1 MEWASSLLA
10 DDAEP
15 APEQHKI
22 DEQLMIQETVAG
34 PAESPDGISSSNL
47 QLQLDGTCLPADA
60 MPLMEM
66 EERQEVDDDQLQPVQ
81 SSTTGSFFPYAESA
95 ADSSSSGICGY
106 DCEPAQVI
114 TDEQI
119 LEWGSSLLRRG
130 FSNVVK
136 QLLADDAKPAPQ
148 QHKIDEQLS
157 FFSSAESA
165 GADQLYL
172 EQGVPTTEQHLPLP
186 AEYQNGG
193 DDQENLEFWRSIG
206 FDIES
211 TVF

>member
-1 MEWASSLLA
+1 
-10 DDAEP
+10 
-15 APEQHKI
+15 
-22 DEQLMIQETVAG
+22 
-34 PAESPDGISSSNL
+34 
-47 QLQLDGTCLPADA
+47 
-60 MPLMEM
+60 
-66 EERQEVDDDQLQPVQ
+66 
-81 SSTTGSFFPYAESA
+81 
-95 ADSSSSGICGY
+95 
-106 DCEPAQVI
+106 
-114 TDEQI
+114 
-119 LEWGSSLLRRG
+119 LLRRG

-193 DDQENLEFWRSIG
+193 DDRQENLEFWRSIG

-211 TVF
+211 MV